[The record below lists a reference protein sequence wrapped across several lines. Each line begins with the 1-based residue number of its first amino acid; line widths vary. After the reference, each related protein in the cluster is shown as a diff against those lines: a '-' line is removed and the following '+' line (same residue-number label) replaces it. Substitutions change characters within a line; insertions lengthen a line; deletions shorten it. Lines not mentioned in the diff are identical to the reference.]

1 MRCRVCREI
10 WDLDQGAM
18 VLQIY
23 NHAEPEP
30 IIPLNC
36 VRLTVCLD
44 TSGQL
49 GGWSDGTRRTPGKRN
64 KVENGTSCATHT
76 PSTSL
81 ERSPPQVPPFP
92 CPPEVSLVCK
102 VPGPF
107 LRKVHTHG
115 GGGRGGVSAAT
126 LNHFS
131 TSSPCRDLH
140 GTAHVICRSGL
151 RPRCTPS
158 PPLTGRHFRLLAV
171 FLPSGTFTLS
181 PGGTTQAEQVP
192 SSEVSLLPTPALT
205 CC

>member
-115 GGGRGGVSAAT
+115 GGGGQGRGECCHTKPFLYFLSLQRPAR
-126 LNHFS
+126 HS
-131 TSSPCRDLH
+131 TRDLP
-140 GTAHVICRSGL
+140 L
-151 RPRCTPS
+151 RPAAPLHPEPS
-158 PPLTGRHFRLLAV
+158 PHW
-171 FLPSGTFTLS
+171 
-181 PGGTTQAEQVP
+181 
-192 SSEVSLLPTPALT
+192 
-205 CC
+205 